1 MNTSLIILLHG
12 VGSSGDDLLPLADAW
27 KHQLPGCDF
36 ASPERRRIPILV
48 KAISGSA

>member
-27 KHQLPGCDF
+27 KHQLPVS
-36 ASPERRRIPILV
+36 APWRTSVRLLSIRR
-48 KAISGSA
+48 